1 MSFTRFY
8 DDPNRIRKQLEQT
21 TFTGRYMLDVPGPGI
36 ELPFVEDPQIRM
48 QKWGANLRDNT
59 VNLESDLF
67 GMTRKMNR
75 DLVEINDYQQNAVQS
90 SEKKW
95 GITKP
100 FVEETRASH
109 PAWMYKSLEQDRWEY
124 PILNPLHGIEKRFN
138 ENIQTRILEKDHYL
152 TK

>member
-21 TFTGRYMLDVPGPGI
+21 TFTGRYMLNVPGPGI
-36 ELPFVEDPQIRM
+36 DLPFVEDPQIRM

-75 DLVEINDYQQNAVQS
+75 DLVEINDYQKNAVKS
-90 SEKKW
+90 SETNW
-95 GITKP
+95 GVTKP
-100 FVEETRASH
+100 FVEESRSSH

-138 ENIQTRILEKDHYL
+138 ENIQTRILEKDYYL